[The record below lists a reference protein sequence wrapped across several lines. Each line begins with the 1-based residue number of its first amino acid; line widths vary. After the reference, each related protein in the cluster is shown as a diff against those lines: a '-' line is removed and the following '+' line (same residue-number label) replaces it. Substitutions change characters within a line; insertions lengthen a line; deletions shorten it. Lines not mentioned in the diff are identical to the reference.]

1 MSMTTTLIRGAGV
14 LAVIAAT
21 TTALTGCAGVLGA
34 RMTYDDT
41 VQAKISEIVLGGGN
55 DGSGDVKISTAA
67 VNETTIKRI
76 VRNSSNPGESYRVTG
91 TSLTIDTSCGDNCSV
106 TYEIQ
111 APAGV
116 AVRGELRSGDVALD
130 GTGTTDL
137 TVTSGDL
144 LVRNATGP
152 VQLHAT
158 SGDIQVLDAKNS
170 VKVKS
175 TSGDIKAINV
185 AGAVDLSVTSGDITA
200 QLAGANSVTAKTTS
214 GDVNVIV
221 PPGSYRIATHTGS
234 GDAGVHGI
242 TSDPSAKNVIDV
254 RTGSGDV
261 NVTAAA

>member
-1 MSMTTTLIRGAGV
+1 MSMTTTLVRGAGV
-14 LAVIAAT
+14 LVLIAAT

-34 RMTYDDT
+34 QMTYDDT
-41 VQAKISEIVLGGGN
+41 VQAKITEIVLGGGSE
-55 DGSGDVKISTAA
+55 GSGDVRISTAA
-67 VNETTIKRI
+67 VDETTIKRI
-76 VRNSSNPGESYRVTG
+76 VRRSSNPGESYRVTG
-91 TSLTIDTSCGDNCSV
+91 TSLNIDTSCGDNCSV

-116 AVRGELRSGDVALD
+116 AVRGALRSGDVALD

-137 TVTSGDL
+137 TLTSGDVV
-144 LVRNATGP
+144 VRNAAGP

-170 VKVKS
+170 VKVES

-185 AGAVDLSVTSGDITA
+185 AGAVDLAVTSGDITA
-200 QLAGANSVTAKTTS
+200 QLTAANSVTAKATS

-221 PPGSYRIATHTGS
+221 PPGDYRIATHTGS
-234 GDAGVHGI
+234 GDAGVHGV
-242 TSDPSAKNVIDV
+242 TSDPSARNVIDV

-261 NVTAAA
+261 NVSAAA